1 MFDYDHSGDIYTK
14 DLEVCLMVFGK
25 VYDADEIAEIKR
37 DVDDHGIVHF
47 PEFLRMIS
55 PVVCGDRTEE
65 AREVFNLMDSDGGGQ
80 ISPVELRHMMANLG
94 EIIPDEE
101 VDLMIKAA
109 DKDGK
114 ESSVASIVT
123 DRTECA
129 AVSGDG
135 LIDMDE

>member
-1 MFDYDHSGDIYTK
+1 
-14 DLEVCLMVFGK
+14 MVFGK
-25 VYDADEIAEIKR
+25 VYDADEIEEIKR

-47 PEFLRMIS
+47 PEFLRMIR
-55 PVVCGDRTEE
+55 PVVCGDRAEE

-94 EIIPDEE
+94 EIIPEEE

-114 ESSVASIVT
+114 ESTVWH
-123 DRTECA
+123 R
-129 AVSGDG
+129 
-135 LIDMDE
+135 

>member
-25 VYDADEIAEIKR
+25 VYDADEIEEIKR

-47 PEFLRMIS
+47 PEFLRMIR
-55 PVVCGDRTEE
+55 PVVCGDRAEE

-94 EIIPDEE
+94 E
-101 VDLMIKAA
+101 VGVKSRVR
-109 DKDGK
+109 G
-114 ESSVASIVT
+114 
-123 DRTECA
+123 
-129 AVSGDG
+129 
-135 LIDMDE
+135 